1 MRVFSSRAGLYV
13 RALFVKKGIC
23 ACPNLP
29 LNSYPAYYQRSN
41 FRRKERSNGGKGGK
55 KEDNFFVSTV
65 ENCSLVVD
73 TKKRFWILFSS
84 GGRDGFE

>member
-1 MRVFSSRAGLYV
+1 MRVFSSCAGLYV

-29 LNSYPAYYQRSN
+29 LNSYPAYYRGPISDE
-41 FRRKERSNGGKGGK
+41 ERSNRGKGGK

-73 TKKRFWILFSS
+73 AKKRFWILFSS